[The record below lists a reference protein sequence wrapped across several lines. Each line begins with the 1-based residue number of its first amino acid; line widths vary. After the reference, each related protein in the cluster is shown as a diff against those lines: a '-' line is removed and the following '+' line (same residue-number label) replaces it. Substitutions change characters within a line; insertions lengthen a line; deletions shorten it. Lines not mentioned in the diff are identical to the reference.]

1 MERHFEQEMDELKKV
16 LLEMSNL
23 SEQSINRAVAALE
36 NLDAEA
42 ARGVIDADR
51 KVDQME
57 LKIDDLT
64 FDLTARHQPMARD
77 LRLLMMVPRISVELE
92 RIADY
97 AVNIAQKTI
106 ELHGKSHIKPL
117 VDIPR
122 LSRLAREMVKKSIE
136 SFIALDSSL
145 AKDVC
150 RQDDEA
156 DLLRDMVYKDL
167 VDMVNQDGRLANQA
181 IALIMVAQ
189 YLERIC
195 DHATNIAED
204 VVFLVEAKL
213 IKHCEP

>member
-122 LSRLAREMVKKSIE
+122 LSRLAQEMVKKSIE

-167 VDMVNQDGRLANQA
+167 VEMVNQDGRLANQA

-213 IKHCEP
+213 IKHCGP